1 MKTFLCRAMPAV
13 ILMLL
18 ATVAGQDAMA
28 GRLYGFYRPAGM
40 EKLTDA
46 AYTALQD
53 TSGYVWVG
61 TRSGLLKYDGS
72 HVYRYQFSRDDVH
85 SLCNNHVS
93 SLLYCPDFGKMVV
106 GTDTGVSVYDFCKDS
121 FSTLEACGYLQVK
134 ALLRDAGML
143 YVCTAGGLLRF
154 SMGEEGPHGGMVP
167 DEGFSIDDHIACARK
182 IGDRLYFGGYDCF
195 YSYTPAEGTRRLS
208 TGTVRKLVL
217 DITADGEDPSVLWL
231 GTEQGLIRYSLEDSS
246 METYLDNVPVKYFFR
261 YSDSVLFI
269 ATDNGLFVK
278 EGEAMAHY
286 VHEAGNGNS
295 LPDNVIWSLA
305 RGAGDNIFICTDYG
319 MAMPRLSSHSVFTS
333 IASVTGSK
341 GGLNVRVMASDP
353 RGRLYMG
360 GMDGL
365 VVRDVDGRARWY
377 RSDSGAPG
385 RRLSHNKVRDLLD
398 DGTGM
403 FIVSDG
409 GLDRLDYS
417 TGDIRHLDIMD
428 PSGKYYST
436 WMYSLAEDASGR
448 LWIGTYNGLLLVADK
463 AGLLS
468 GASGPYIAD
477 AQYGQNTVPS
487 ISGDAVMDVAM
498 ADSFGAAV
506 SNGMVDFIGC
516 SRAGDGRDPEISFVG
531 LPEDRYA
538 TALAADGDTVWIG
551 TSRGLFRL
559 GQDAVAEP
567 VEGLDMMIDAVAV
580 DSAGRKLFAVSG
592 TSLYIHDMSGGPW
605 THCPFGDIPLFC
617 GLPSSGGTMLF
628 GSADGWFEMDP
639 DYVPATEGPAD
650 VAVTAFILDNE
661 NVEVGRE
668 YDGNVILPDSR
679 ALDTGITLRHD
690 QNTFAMEYSAFDF
703 SGRTGRFAYRMAG
716 LDDGWQVTSDTRA
729 VFINVPSGKYRFE
742 VAIASADGRVPAAS
756 LSLPVTVRTVW
767 YATAFAYVLYFLVFA
782 GLCAWVFYYLRM
794 RQQLRTEHE
803 ERVRALEAVE
813 MKTEF
818 LSNVSHEFKSPLS
831 IILGFVGRMIASES
845 DALRTRELDT
855 VRQNA
860 EKIHLLLDR
869 MVRFNEDSSTSTL
882 FIPSATS
889 LGDFARTVY
898 DRYAGAF
905 GEKNISSRFEADEI
919 GYIFMV
925 DKVKMESALSN
936 LLSNALKFT
945 APGGSVVMSVKTGEE
960 TEEMVYADISV
971 SDTGC
976 GIAPED
982 LPMIFRRYYRVPGSA
997 SADPGGSGIGL
1008 ALVKETVD
1016 LHKGKLSVTSEPGK
1030 GSTFTI
1036 RLSTMKA
1043 DSFVLRKDPGEHYS
1057 LHSLSNV
1064 WQHERKPIILIV
1076 EDNSDIRD
1084 FIAASLGKDYSFLT
1098 AEDGKRGLELLSTEK
1113 TDLVITDISMP
1124 GMDGLEMCREI
1135 RSSIKTA
1142 FLPIIV
1148 LTGKNDVKTET
1159 RSYEYADAFIAKPF
1173 DLDYLN
1179 NRIIQLL
1186 IRHENW
1192 LSKTREQK
1200 MLEPGAVEEGRSFD
1214 EELLQNVVDI
1224 VTRHLEDPSFSAS
1237 VLCSESR
1244 YGSKQIYRRIKQLTG
1259 LGIVEFIRDIRL
1271 RKAALYLSQGKFTVS
1286 EVMYKVGFTTASYF
1300 SKCFKEKYGVS
1311 PSEYRGK

>member
-1 MKTFLCRAMPAV
+1 MRFSAEPPGKTSWIMWLSSTTDGIYKVCFPKFSFKFLYSNLFEQPA
-13 ILMLL
+13 
-18 ATVAGQDAMA
+18 DN
-28 GRLYGFYRPAGM
+28 
-40 EKLTDA
+40 DN
-46 AYTALQD
+46 
-53 TSGYVWVG
+53 SGIRSIFQARDGDLWVG
-61 TRSGLLKYDGS
+61 TRGGVLYCMDMKTNKVKRKFDKTDIGNVYHIMQDRSGNFWFSTKGSGLVKGTPDAMSPQGLRLTRYVNRRGDPNS
-72 HVYRYQFSRDDVH
+72 ISSNRVYYTYQDSR
-85 SLCNNHVS
+85 
-93 SLLYCPDFGKMVV
+93 G
-106 GTDTGVSVYDFCKDS
+106 
-121 FSTLEACGYLQVK
+121 
-134 ALLRDAGML
+134 RIW
-143 YVCTAGGLLRF
+143 VCT
-154 SMGEEGPHGGMVP
+154 
-167 DEGFSIDDHIACARK
+167 
-182 IGDRLYFGGYDCF
+182 F
-195 YSYTPAEGTRRLS
+195 Y
-208 TGTVRKLVL
+208 
-217 DITADGEDPSVLWL
+217 
-231 GTEQGLIRYSLEDSS
+231 
-246 METYLDNVPVKYFFR
+246 
-261 YSDSVLFI
+261 
-269 ATDNGLFVK
+269 
-278 EGEAMAHY
+278 
-286 VHEAGNGNS
+286 
-295 LPDNVIWSLA
+295 
-305 RGAGDNIFICTDYG
+305 
-319 MAMPRLSSHSVFTS
+319 
-333 IASVTGSK
+333 
-341 GGLNVRVMASDP
+341 GGLNLIEQKGGKTIFRNKRNGLKSYPQYELYTDVRVITEDNN
-353 RGRLYMG
+353 GRLWVG
-360 GMDGL
+360 TTDGL
-365 VVRDVDGRARWY
+365 MSFDGNFSKPSDIKFETY
-377 RSDSGAPG
+377 RGENNSGMTSNDISTIFKDSKGQIWMG
-385 RRLSHNKVRDLLD
+385 IFGN
-398 DGTGM
+398 
-403 FIVSDG
+403 
-409 GLDRLDYS
+409 GLNRIEYYDKKKHKPVLKSYS
-417 TGDIRHLDIMD
+417 VNEKQ
-428 PSGKYYST
+428 SGNVIT
-436 WMYSLAEDASGR
+436 WITEDKNHS
-448 LWIGTYNGLLLVADK
+448 LWIGTENGVASLKEGSSFMKSYDRFAGLPDVVMEDNSSICLSDGRILIGCRQGLLAFNP
-463 AGLLS
+463 A
-468 GASGPYIAD
+468 
-477 AQYGQNTVPS
+477 TVMS
-487 ISGDAVMDVAM
+487 ENEMVFKTFI
-498 ADSFGAAV
+498 
-506 SNGMVDFIGC
+506 VDFK
-516 SRAGDGRDPEISFVG
+516 VMNK
-531 LPEDRYA
+531 
-538 TALAADGDTVWIG
+538 
-551 TSRGLFRL
+551 
-559 GQDAVAEP
+559 
-567 VEGLDMMIDAVAV
+567 GLDETDPPI
-580 DSAGRKLFAVSG
+580 
-592 TSLYIHDMSGGPW
+592 YQ
-605 THCPFGDIPLFC
+605 
-617 GLPSSGGTMLF
+617 
-628 GSADGWFEMDP
+628 GSVKYAKK
-639 DYVPATEGPAD
+639 
-650 VAVTAFILDNE
+650 
-661 NVEVGRE
+661 
-668 YDGNVILPDSR
+668 
-679 ALDTGITLRHD
+679 ITLRHD
-690 QNTFAMEYSAFDF
+690 QNTFALEYSAFDF

-742 VAIASADGRVPAAS
+742 VAIASADGRMPAAS

-782 GLCAWVFYYLRM
+782 GLCAWVFYYMRM

-982 LPMIFRRYYRVPGSA
+982 LPMIFRRYYRAPGSA